1 LTIVK
6 DIGIPIICVTELIK
20 KKTGSYFIKIKNEE
34 ILVKRIYNRVIFDE
48 LDLRTDLKL
57 DFSFSDDLDVEWAHP
72 NWFSESIHIAFLKG
86 KYFIETT
93 LT

>member
-6 DIGIPIICVTELIK
+6 DIGIPIICVTELI

-57 DFSFSDDLDVEWAHP
+57 DFSFSDDLDVEWTSQLVFRI
-72 NWFSESIHIAFLKG
+72 NSYCLS
-86 KYFIETT
+86 
-93 LT
+93 

>member
-20 KKTGSYFIKIKNEE
+20 RQAAILKNENNEE
-34 ILVKRIYNRVIFDE
+34 ILVKHNRVIFDE

-57 DFSFSDDLDVEWAHP
+57 DFSFL
-72 NWFSESIHIAFLKG
+72 
-86 KYFIETT
+86 
-93 LT
+93 